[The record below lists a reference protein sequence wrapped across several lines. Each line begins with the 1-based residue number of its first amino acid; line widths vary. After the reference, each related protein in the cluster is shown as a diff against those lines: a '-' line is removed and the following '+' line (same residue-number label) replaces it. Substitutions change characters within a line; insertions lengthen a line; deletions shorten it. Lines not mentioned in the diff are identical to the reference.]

1 MELGKQGLLKSG
13 DVRLYCKA
21 TIINM
26 TFYWHKNRNL
36 DQKNRI
42 ESPDINPSTYDHS
55 VYGKGGKNTQ
65 WRKDSLSY
73 K

>member
-1 MELGKQGLLKSG
+1 MELEEAGSAEVRGF
-13 DVRLYCKA
+13 RLYCKA
-21 TIINM
+21 AIIKM

-36 DQKNRI
+36 DQGNRI
-42 ESPDINPSTYDHS
+42 ESPDINPSIYGHS
-55 VYGKGGKNTQ
+55 IYGKGGKNTQ